1 MLEFLNRLLGRRR
14 PAPTPEPELPQQTYL
29 EALADEIRGL
39 HTAAEFYAGT
49 RLETPLRA
57 ALASAQDEFHALTT
71 PEVAA

>member
-1 MLEFLNRLLGRRR
+1 MREFLNRLLGRR
-14 PAPTPEPELPQQTYL
+14 PAPAPEPELPQQTYL
-29 EALADEIRGL
+29 EALADEIRSL
-39 HTAAEFYAGT
+39 DTAATFYSGT